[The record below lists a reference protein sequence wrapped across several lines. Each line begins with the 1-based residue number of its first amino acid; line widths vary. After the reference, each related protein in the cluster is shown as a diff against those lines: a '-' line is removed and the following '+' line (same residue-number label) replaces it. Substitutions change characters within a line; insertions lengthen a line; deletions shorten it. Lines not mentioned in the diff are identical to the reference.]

1 MQINSSVLKAYVFLG
16 MVMAILFGCAH
27 TSPEPDPSA
36 VYVPSIS
43 SLQPEQY
50 AGEIDKYEKLIK
62 SDLQLSTQQRAHL
75 YLASLY
81 FSPMNPKRNY
91 QLALKHLETYALYDP
106 DFINWM
112 DPRLLLAAIIEID
125 RLSAMADAQ
134 SKAIRS
140 LNIEVEMLKIQAS
153 ATRGNRDEIQ
163 KDNYTLKQRISYLQR
178 KVRRLEASNARL
190 NKTIEMLSTLDSRLE
205 EKRSNFIK
213 IHSREEQ

>member
-1 MQINSSVLKAYVFLG
+1 MQTIRSIFKANPLRWMVLAVL
-16 MVMAILFGCAH
+16 IGCAH
-27 TSPEPDPSA
+27 NPPEPNPPA

-43 SLQPEQY
+43 SLQPEEY
-50 AGEIDKYEKLIK
+50 AGEIDKYEKLIQ
-62 SDLQLSTQQRAHL
+62 SDLQLGTQQRAHL

-81 FSPMNPKRNY
+81 FSPMNPQRNY

-106 DFINWM
+106 DFINGM

-153 ATRGNRDEIQ
+153 ATKGNRDEIQ
-163 KDNYTLKQRISYLQR
+163 KDNYRLKQRIGRLQM
-178 KVRRLEASNARL
+178 KIRRLEASNARL

-213 IHSREEQ
+213 IDTGEEQ